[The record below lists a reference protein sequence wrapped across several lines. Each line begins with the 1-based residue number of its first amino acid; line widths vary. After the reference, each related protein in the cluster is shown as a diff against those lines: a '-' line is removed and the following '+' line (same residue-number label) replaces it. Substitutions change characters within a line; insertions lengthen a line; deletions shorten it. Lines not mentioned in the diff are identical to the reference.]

1 MTQADIGLVG
11 LGVMGAN
18 LALNIADN
26 GYKVAVFNRTA
37 KNTEAFITNAGH
49 LREQF
54 IPCYSLE
61 ELTASIKAP
70 RPIILMV
77 PAGHPVDQQISVL
90 KDYLAEGD
98 ILIDA
103 GNSDFHDSNRRYKEL
118 ADTPFTFVG
127 MGVSG
132 GAEGARHGPSIMV
145 GASDKAYERI
155 EPILQAISAKHSD
168 EPCVALMG
176 PEGAG
181 HFVKTLHNGIEYADM
196 QMIAEVH
203 EVMKTA
209 LGLSV
214 QEQAEIFKRWNEGPL
229 SSYLIEITAEVMS
242 VIDEESGKPILDV
255 ILDTAGQKGTG
266 RWSAVEAHKL
276 GVPATGI
283 DAAVAARCLSA
294 TRELRQEI
302 AEIYPQS
309 DESLSWENKQEGID
323 ACERALIAGKIAAYA
338 EGFAVLAAGGK
349 ENGWD
354 LPMGDIARI
363 WRQGCIIRSRFL
375 DEIAQAYDTNPEL
388 NSLYMAPAIVERMK
402 DAASGLRDVLCMGV
416 SNSIPTPALSAALSS
431 FDMIR
436 QKRTSAYVIQG
447 QRDFFGQHGFER
459 TDKPGSGF
467 HGPWPAGG
475 A

>member
-1 MTQADIGLVG
+1 MTQADIGLIG

-26 GYKVAVFNRTA
+26 GHKVAVFNRTA
-37 KNTEAFITNAGH
+37 AVTKAFIENAGH
-49 LREQF
+49 LKDRF

-61 ELTASIKAP
+61 ELVANIKAP

-77 PAGHPVDQQISVL
+77 PAGNPVDQQISVL
-90 KDYLAEGD
+90 KEHLAEGD

-132 GAEGARHGPSIMV
+132 GAEGARFGPSIMV
-145 GASDKAYERI
+145 GASETAYARI
-155 EPILQAISAKHSD
+155 EPILKAIAAKHNG

-196 QMIAEVH
+196 QMIAEAH
-203 EVMKTA
+203 EVMTKT
-209 LGLSV
+209 LGLSI
-214 QEQAEIFKRWNEGPL
+214 QEQAEIFAKWNEGPL
-229 SSYLIEITAEVMS
+229 ASYLIEITANVMA

-266 RWSAVEAHKL
+266 RWSAVEAHIL

-294 TRELRQEI
+294 NRALRQEI
-302 AEIYPQS
+302 AEIYPQP
-309 DESLSWENKQEGID
+309 EETLSWEDKQEGIA

-375 DEIAQAYDTNPEL
+375 DEIAQSYDENPEL
-388 NSLYMAPAIVERMK
+388 KSLYMAPAIAERMK
-402 DAASGLRDVLCMGV
+402 DAVPGLREVLCMGI
-416 SNSIPTPALSAALSS
+416 SNAIPTPALSSALGS

-436 QKRTSAYVIQG
+436 QKRTAAYLVQG

-459 TDKPGSGF
+459 TDKEGSGF

>member
-1 MTQADIGLVG
+1 MTQADIGLIG

-26 GYKVAVFNRTA
+26 GYKVAVFNRTPE
-37 KNTEAFITNAGH
+37 KTTAFMENAAH
-49 LREQF
+49 LKDQF
-54 IPCYSLE
+54 IACYSLE
-61 ELTASIKAP
+61 ELVKAIKAP
-70 RPIILMV
+70 RPIIMMV
-77 PAGHPVDQQISVL
+77 KAGEAIDQQIEAL
-90 KDYLAEGD
+90 KPFLSESD

-103 GNSDFHDSNRRYKEL
+103 GNSDYHDSNRRYREL

-145 GASDKAYERI
+145 GASEAAYTRI
-155 EPILQAISAKHSD
+155 QPILDAISAKHD
-168 EPCVALMG
+168 GEPCSALMG

-203 EVMKTA
+203 EVLTKC
-209 LGLSV
+209 LGLSIA
-214 QEQAEIFKRWNEGPL
+214 EQADVFKKWNEGPL
-229 SSYLIEITAEVMS
+229 ASYLIEITANVMG
-242 VIDEESGKPILDV
+242 VIDEDSGKPILEV

-266 RWSAVEAHKL
+266 RWSAVEAHAL

-283 DAAVAARCLSA
+283 DAAVASRCISA
-294 TRELRQEI
+294 NRALRQEI
-302 AEIYPQS
+302 AEIYPNNEVPQ
-309 DESLSWENKQEGID
+309 SWEDKQAGID

-338 EGFAVLAAGGK
+338 EGFAVLAAGGT

-354 LPMGDIARI
+354 LPMGTIARI

-375 DEIAQAYDTNPEL
+375 DEIASAYDENPEL
-388 NSLYMAPAIVERMK
+388 PSLYLAPTIAERMK
-402 DAASGLRDVLCMGV
+402 DAAPGLRETLSKAILSGIPMPGLAAAMG
-416 SNSIPTPALSAALSS
+416 S
-431 FDMIR
+431 FDMMR
-436 QKRTSAYVIQG
+436 QKRTAAYVIQG

-459 TDKPGSGF
+459 TDKAGSGF

>member
-1 MTQADIGLVG
+1 MTQADIGLIG

-18 LALNIADN
+18 LALNIAEN

-37 KNTEAFITNAGH
+37 EKTKAFMENAAH
-49 LREQF
+49 LKDRF
-54 IPCYSLE
+54 IACYSLE
-61 ELTASIKAP
+61 ELVANIKAP
-70 RPIILMV
+70 RPIIMMV
-77 PAGHPVDQQISVL
+77 MAGDPVDQQIAAL
-90 KDYLAEGD
+90 KPFLADGD

-103 GNSDFHDSNRRYKEL
+103 GNSDFHDSNRRYREL

-145 GASDKAYERI
+145 GASEAAYGRI
-155 EPILQAISAKHSD
+155 EPILTAISAKHND
-168 EPCVALMG
+168 EPCCALMG

-196 QMIAEVH
+196 QMIAEIH
-203 EVMKTA
+203 EVMSKC
-209 LGLSV
+209 LGLTIA
-214 QEQAEIFKRWNEGPL
+214 EQAQVFKKWNEGPL
-229 SSYLIEITAEVMS
+229 ASYLIEITASVMD
-242 VIDEESGKPILDV
+242 VVDAESGKPILEV

-283 DAAVAARCLSA
+283 DAAVAARCISA
-294 TRELRQEI
+294 GRALRQEI
-302 AEIYPQS
+302 AKIYPQ
-309 DESLSWENKQEGID
+309 DGAALSFADKQAGID
-323 ACERALIAGKIAAYA
+323 ACERAMIAGKIAAYA
-338 EGFAVLAAGGK
+338 EGFAVLAAGSA
-349 ENGWD
+349 EYGWE

-375 DEIAQAYDTNPEL
+375 DEIASAYDADPAL
-388 NSLYMAPAIVERMK
+388 KSLYLAPTIAERMK
-402 DAASGLRDVLCMGV
+402 DAVPGLREVLCKAIMSGV
-416 SNSIPTPALSAALSS
+416 PTPGLSAAMGS
-431 FDMIR
+431 FDMVR
-436 QKRTSAYVIQG
+436 QQRTAAYVVQG

-459 TDKPGSGF
+459 TDKEGSGF

>member
-26 GYKVAVFNRTA
+26 GYKVAVYNRTA
-37 KNTEAFITNAGH
+37 EGTKAFMEKAGH
-49 LREQF
+49 LKDMF
-54 IPCYSLE
+54 IPCYSTE
-61 ELTASIKAP
+61 ELVANIKAP

-77 PAGHPVDQQISVL
+77 PAGEPVDQQISVL
-90 KDYLAEGD
+90 KEKLKDGD

-103 GNSDFHDSNRRYKEL
+103 GNSDFRDSNRRYKEL
-118 ADTPFTFVG
+118 EDTPFTFVG

-132 GAEGARHGPSIMV
+132 GAEGARFGPSIMV
-145 GASDKAYERI
+145 GASETAYARI
-155 EPILQAISAKHSD
+155 EPILKAISAKHD
-168 EPCVALMG
+168 GEPCVALMG

-203 EVMKTA
+203 EVMTST
-209 LGLSV
+209 LGLSI
-214 QEQAEIFKRWNEGPL
+214 QEQAEIFSKWNEGPL
-229 SSYLIEITAEVMS
+229 ASYLIEITAHVMG
-242 VIDEESGKPILDV
+242 VVDEESGKPILDV

-266 RWSAVEAHKL
+266 RWSAIEAHML

-283 DAAVAARCLSA
+283 DAAVAARCLSS
-294 TRELRQEI
+294 TRALRQEI
-302 AEIYPQS
+302 SDLYPQS
-309 DESLSWENKQEGID
+309 DAILTWEVKQEGID
-323 ACERALIAGKIAAYA
+323 ACERALIAGKISAYA
-338 EGFAVLAAGGK
+338 EGFAVLAAGSK
-349 ENGWD
+349 DNGWD

-375 DEIAQAYDTNPEL
+375 DEIAQAYDENPEL
-388 NSLYMAPAIVERMK
+388 KSLYMAPAIAERMK
-402 DAASGLRDVLCMGV
+402 DAVPGLRDVLSLSITNGV
-416 SNSIPTPALSAALSS
+416 PTPALSAALAS

-436 QKRTSAYVIQG
+436 QKRTAAYVIQG

-459 TDKPGSGF
+459 TDKEGSGF

>member
-1 MTQADIGLVG
+1 MTQADIGLIG

-37 KNTEAFITNAGH
+37 AKTDAFMENAAH
-49 LREQF
+49 LKDKF
-54 IPCYSLE
+54 IACYSLE
-61 ELTASIKAP
+61 ELTAAIKAP
-70 RPIILMV
+70 RPIIMMV
-77 PAGHPVDQQISVL
+77 QAGEAVDQQIAAL
-90 KDYLAEGD
+90 KPFLSEGD

-103 GNSDFHDSNRRYKEL
+103 GNSSFHDSNRRYREL

-145 GASDKAYERI
+145 GASPEAYARI
-155 EPILQAISAKHSD
+155 EDILKAISAKHNG
-168 EPCVALMG
+168 EPCCALMG

-203 EVMKTA
+203 EILSKS
-209 LGLSV
+209 LGLSI
-214 QEQAEIFKRWNEGPL
+214 QEQAAVFHKWNEGPL
-229 SSYLIEITAEVMS
+229 ASYLIEITANVMD
-242 VIDEESGKPILDV
+242 VVDEESGKPILEV

-266 RWSAVEAHKL
+266 RWSAVEAHVL

-283 DAAVAARCLSA
+283 DAAVAARCISA
-294 TRELRQEI
+294 NRALRQEI
-302 AEIYPQS
+302 AELYPNNEVPQTWA
-309 DESLSWENKQEGID
+309 DKQAGID

-338 EGFAVLAAGGK
+338 EGFDVLAAGSRDYDW
-349 ENGWD
+349 N
-354 LPMGDIARI
+354 LPLGDIARI

-375 DEIAQAYDTNPEL
+375 DEIAQAYDEKPEL
-388 NSLYMAPAIVERMK
+388 KSLYLAPTIADRMK
-402 DAASGLRDVLCMGV
+402 DAVPGLRETLAKAILSG
-416 SNSIPTPALSAALSS
+416 IPMPALSAAMGS
-431 FDMIR
+431 FDLSR

-459 TDKPGSGF
+459 TDKEGKDF